1 MRPHLNQQSDSLPH
15 NPTQPPLSED
25 HKIDQNSTSHTS
37 KSSRFNLFGC
47 CYKNSDYTQPSQFS
61 IKKLSSRPKTFMEA
75 KTKPNSKASMIYDP
89 PPLEIDQDPP
99 EISYPIDKIFILG
112 ETFKI
117 VAKITVH
124 KVAKTTQV
132 IDSFTLFTKGM
143 NSSVLNTN
151 TNRSSIHDKGKIKRS
166 RAESAI
172 AGHDVSIE
180 AKREIFSKYE
190 KGIKAEHWQEIT
202 PEKVAIHIAERL
214 RCETIIDALCGFGGN
229 TIQVIIGEK
238 FSTTFSS
245 FFSRNFLLLILFK

>member
-1 MRPHLNQQSDSLPH
+1 MRPHLNQQRDSLGP
-15 NPTQPPLSED
+15 NPTQSPLSED
-25 HKIDQNSTSHTS
+25 HKNDQISTSHTS
-37 KSSRFNLFGC
+37 NSYRFNLFGC
-47 CYKNSDYTQPSQFS
+47 CYNNSDYTQPSKFS
-61 IKKLSSRPKTFMEA
+61 IKKLGNRPKTFMDA

-89 PPLEIDQDPP
+89 PPIEIDQDPP

-124 KVAKTTQV
+124 KVAKATQV
-132 IDSFTLFTKGM
+132 IDSFTLSAKGM

-151 TNRSSIHDKGKIKRS
+151 TNRNSMNDKGNTKRS

-172 AGHDVSIE
+172 ARPDALPIE
-180 AKREIFSKYE
+180 AKKEIFSKYD

-214 RCETIIDALCGFGGN
+214 ACETIIDALCGFGGN
-229 TIQVIIGEK
+229 TIQVPCYFLIVNK
-238 FSTTFSS
+238 FSTI
-245 FFSRNFLLLILFK
+245 FFPF